1 MDKFGI
7 FDLLDT
13 LAQIASDAQPQ
24 EKPSDDTPAT
34 RVSPDDKAFLP
45 PDFAPQNPAEN
56 EKDTRKNA
64 LASLYERH
72 ESISRRIDQKK

>member
-13 LAQIASDAQPQ
+13 LSQIASSTDPA
-24 EKPSDDTPAT
+24 EKPDDAPAPPS

-45 PDFAPQNPAEN
+45 PEFNDRTDANGNDA
-56 EKDTRKNA
+56 RRNA
-64 LASLYERH
+64 LTSLYERH
-72 ESISRRIDQKK
+72 ETISKRIDKKK

>member
-13 LAQIASDAQPQ
+13 LSQIASDAAPQ
-24 EKPSDDTPAT
+24 EKPTEPPPVQ

-45 PDFAPQNPAEN
+45 PEFPDGKTKEDAQS
-56 EKDTRKNA
+56 RNA
-64 LASLYERH
+64 LSSFYEKHSR
-72 ESISRRIDQKK
+72 ISSGIDKRK